1 MDNYL
6 WPYWLNSEAY
16 NFGFWGT
23 DESYNRLMTWLQCI
37 LSVNLDKSGYF
48 VYFYGF
54 QFFGYIS
61 LFKNS
66 NPTLSLRSAPFS
78 FHARR
83 AICLGAISKVR
94 FWKTWIFQII
104 KINLPQWFDLQTW
117 VQRARRV
124 SQCQVTWHM
133 FRAADRNLGGIF
145 PCSQPMRGRD

>member
-61 LFKNS
+61 LFKKFKSHSEFEICSLFFPRPQSHLPRGHFQGQILKNLNIS
-66 NPTLSLRSAPFS
+66 NKKNQLTPIIRSPNLSPARSAGES
-78 FHARR
+78 
-83 AICLGAISKVR
+83 
-94 FWKTWIFQII
+94 
-104 KINLPQWFDLQTW
+104 
-117 VQRARRV
+117 V
-124 SQCQVTWHM
+124 SSDFTYV
-133 FRAADRNLGGIF
+133 
-145 PCSQPMRGRD
+145 PRGRSKPRWDISV